1 VASEEG
7 AWEGYLGASG
17 ALAGHAP
24 TATGGAG
31 ANLTA
36 AMQAGTEGAT
46 PSSKNVPP
54 VVGTTVSGGNSTTTS
69 NMPDGTTRIDHQF
82 FNWHW
87 DRNKF
92 NDPSKATVEVS
103 PHLSRYH
110 RHGAESNKKYVSPDG
125 HHEAVRNS
133 KGELETHSSNIGTYN
148 YYPYWNPRHGPADVI
163 PYWIWGNAHDDPVDA
178 WSRIVGPSGIQ

>member
-1 VASEEG
+1 MTSRADSRLDI
-7 AWEGYLGASG
+7 AARQR
-17 ALAGHAP
+17 
-24 TATGGAG
+24 TATMPLRSGRRSATLIAVADRLHLSRTKLPRLKKTRNHRRDVRKAG
-31 ANLTA
+31 W
-36 AMQAGTEGAT
+36 
-46 PSSKNVPP
+46 
-54 VVGTTVSGGNSTTTS
+54 
-69 NMPDGTTRIDHQF
+69 IDRQF

-103 PHLSRYH
+103 PNLSRYH

-148 YYPYWNPRHGPADVI
+148 YYPYWDPRHVPADVI